1 MIFEII
7 KGQGY
12 QKRIP
17 LGNGLYAQIR
27 RTEAEKLVIDVPYQ
41 GVYGLG
47 EKFDSVNQK
56 GKTVETQVIEKFC
69 NQGNISYCVTP
80 FFITDSGLGIYIK
93 TGKKTVISLQDEII
107 CEIPKEA
114 EVTVFTGSIGE
125 IIHMGIR
132 FC

>member
-56 GKTVETQVIEKFC
+56 GPAVYSIQFTHLLDCLVTEPQRKPKTTHH
-69 NQGNISYCVTP
+69 
-80 FFITDSGLGIYIK
+80 
-93 TGKKTVISLQDEII
+93 LQQRIIIADEIDHLI
-107 CEIPKEA
+107 SWLI
-114 EVTVFTGSIGE
+114 FL
-125 IIHMGIR
+125 
-132 FC
+132 